1 MWPQET
7 GMKGVTQSDSRDSMP
22 NNSPVLGLMM
32 APIETVV
39 ETETYNKGKKSVW
52 YQLWATQSL
61 GKWVSILFSL
71 GS

>member
-1 MWPQET
+1 
-7 GMKGVTQSDSRDSMP
+7 MKGLTQSDSRDSMP
-22 NNSPVLGLMM
+22 NNSPALGLMV

-61 GKWVSILFSL
+61 GKWVSILFFLRSERTVV
-71 GS
+71 